1 MNVCSPGREN
11 RTDGLSDAGQRG
23 RVSVQLRGRYT
34 SSLAVNC
41 RHNGWEPGLG
51 GTLSSHGS
59 SLPPS
64 AARSFAGGPSDG
76 CEAQCEAR

>member
-23 RVSVQLRGRYT
+23 RVSVQPEGRIY

-41 RHNGWEPGLG
+41 RHN
-51 GTLSSHGS
+51 
-59 SLPPS
+59 
-64 AARSFAGGPSDG
+64 D
-76 CEAQCEAR
+76 